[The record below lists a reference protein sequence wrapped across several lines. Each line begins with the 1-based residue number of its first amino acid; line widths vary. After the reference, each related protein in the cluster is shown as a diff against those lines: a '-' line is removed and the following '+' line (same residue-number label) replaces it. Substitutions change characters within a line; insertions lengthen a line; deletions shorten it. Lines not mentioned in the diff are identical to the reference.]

1 MNILDPENNDSYQ
14 IRIMEAAPTELP
26 VARPINW
33 KLTALGLSIALLVFL
48 TGNHIFIRQIVQAQ
62 SARIFYG
69 VAPKASDIN
78 TITNQEGSPI
88 YGVQIPA
95 GYRQWELIAP
105 SREAGDLDELRVI
118 LGNVAA
124 MKAFQIGSV
133 PFPDGTM
140 IAKLAWKQVP
150 SKVDNEALGQVQA
163 FVPGHATTVQFMVKD
178 SRKYA
183 STGGWGFG
191 RFINGK
197 PVDEAQHETCFPC
210 HEAYAK
216 EHDLVFTRLSN

>member
-1 MNILDPENNDSYQ
+1 MNILEPENNDFHQ
-14 IRIMEAAPTELP
+14 VRIMEAAPTEP
-26 VARPINW
+26 SVGGPINW
-33 KLTALGLSIALLVFL
+33 KITALGLSIALLALLTENLVF
-48 TGNHIFIRQIVQAQ
+48 IKPAAQAQ
-62 SARIFYG
+62 SGRDFSGAT
-69 VAPKASDIN
+69 PKVSNVN
-78 TITNQEGSPI
+78 TITNHEGSPI
-88 YGVQIPA
+88 YGVKIPA

-105 SREAGDLDELRVI
+105 SREAGDLGELRVI
-118 LGNVAA
+118 LGNMAA

-150 SKVDNEALGQVQA
+150 SNEDNNALGQMQA

-197 PVDEAQHETCFPC
+197 PVDEAQHDTCFPC
-210 HEAYAK
+210 HKAYAK
-216 EHDLVFTRLSN
+216 EHDLVFTKLAP